1 MCYEVQT
8 WDNTEHCTNRYSVLD
23 AIDFDDACDI
33 ISKRYPD
40 EKVISVI
47 KKNERSSNTSSMEV
61 GFHCSEKV
69 STELS

>member
-1 MCYEVQT
+1 MMCYEVQT

-47 KKNERSSNTSSMEV
+47 KKLDERI
-61 GFHCSEKV
+61 
-69 STELS
+69 

>member
-8 WDNTEHCTNRYSVLD
+8 WDDTKHCVNRYSVLD
-23 AIDFDDACDI
+23 AIDFDDASDI
-33 ISKRYPD
+33 ICRTHPE